1 MIEETAT
8 SGYEQTEEI
17 KTEIEIEV
25 EGPVMEVS
33 VPRGTVRQSRDED
46 VTDVTI
52 SGTGKR
58 RRFDSQENVFQLQY
72 RSRRDDDVISGA
84 SDHHVNSALTCSIND
99 DSISDLKAECVSETD
114 IFVSSNNNDGYSRD
128 TSTSSVVCF
137 ESEEMESL
145 STVTVNK
152 KTLTIEAT
160 SRRKPPHTAVTMPSA
175 AELEEFFS
183 KAEKLEQKRFAEKYN
198 FDIVKDVPM
207 EGRYQWVQLK
217 P

>member
-25 EGPVMEVS
+25 EVPVMEVS
-33 VPRGTVRQSRDED
+33 VPRGTVRRTRDED
-46 VTDVTI
+46 L

-84 SDHHVNSALTCSIND
+84 SDQHVNSVLTCSIND